1 MELRLV
7 KKISIQ
13 EKIINRYCDLQWLK
27 VITYSHFLLKISA
40 DFQFGVSLQ
49 GLMQTYA
56 TTHSLERER

>member
-49 GLMQTYA
+49 GLTL
-56 TTHSLERER
+56 THSTIDSCDR